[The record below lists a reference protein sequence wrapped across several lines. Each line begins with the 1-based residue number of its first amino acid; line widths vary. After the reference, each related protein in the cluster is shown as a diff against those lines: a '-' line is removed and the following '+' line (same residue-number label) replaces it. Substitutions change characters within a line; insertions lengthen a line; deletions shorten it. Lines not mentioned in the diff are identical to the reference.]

1 MGARQKHEGR
11 NRMSLS
17 RVNVLHNPTKVVTVQ
32 GKYTNY
38 KNILTTELCL
48 ENANISNGTWDL
60 GINCVKVYA
69 ENIAKTNIVNS
80 VNISSNLITGY
91 QHTQNGVQSY
101 NPTIASFFLKIGGS
115 NLNQRH
121 AFYDLSPIKWFTI
134 TTPSNFVDLIVDFWP
149 NYTLKNQLR
158 ATRDTVDY
166 SLEFQ
171 IDLHLMRLQ

>member
-1 MGARQKHEGR
+1 
-11 NRMSLS
+11 MSLS

-101 NPTIASFFLKIGGS
+101 NPTIASFS
-115 NLNQRH
+115 
-121 AFYDLSPIKWFTI
+121 
-134 TTPSNFVDLIVDFWP
+134 
-149 NYTLKNQLR
+149 
-158 ATRDTVDY
+158 
-166 SLEFQ
+166 
-171 IDLHLMRLQ
+171 